1 MLVINKEDT
10 TTPPKTQAQRTALS
24 DSKMLEAAVH
34 LICELGVPSTTLKA
48 VGENAGY
55 SRGLASYRFGNKDGL
70 LTFVVR
76 SIGDR
81 WLETL
86 QTAVSDKVGLLAIE
100 AATDAHQQ
108 FLASKDI
115 AIRAFYLLWFESI
128 NSESDLKSLILKIQ
142 ERRRT
147 DVREWIQKGIS
158 SGETDPKIC
167 VSSATEHFCS
177 SIIGIVYEWLMAR
190 GSNQRRI
197 IYHHKVLKEQMALT
211 LTSLINRD

>member
-1 MLVINKEDT
+1 MLIIAGQNRV
-10 TTPPKTQAQRTALS
+10 PLPKTQAQRTALS
-24 DSKMLEAAVH
+24 DSKMLEAAVR

-76 SIGDR
+76 SIGDL

-86 QTAVSDKVGLLAIE
+86 QSAVSDKVGLAAIE

-108 FLASKDI
+108 FLASNDI
-115 AIRAFYLLWFESI
+115 STRAFYILWFESI
-128 NSESDLKSLILKIQ
+128 NSESELKKLILKIQ
-142 ERRRT
+142 ERRRN
-147 DVREWIQKGIS
+147 DVREWIQRGIT
-158 SGETDPKIC
+158 SGQTDPKVC

-177 SIIGIVYEWLMAR
+177 AIIGIVYEWLVTR
-190 GSNQRRI
+190 GRDEERI
-197 IYHHKVLKEQMALT
+197 SYHHEVLKKQMTLT
-211 LTSLINRD
+211 LTSLN